1 MPTSDEL
8 SQTSAEHHKINIIGK
23 TAAIKIHS
31 KKRS

>member
-8 SQTSAEHHKINIIGK
+8 SQTCAEHHIINIIGK
-23 TAAIKIHS
+23 IVAIKIHS